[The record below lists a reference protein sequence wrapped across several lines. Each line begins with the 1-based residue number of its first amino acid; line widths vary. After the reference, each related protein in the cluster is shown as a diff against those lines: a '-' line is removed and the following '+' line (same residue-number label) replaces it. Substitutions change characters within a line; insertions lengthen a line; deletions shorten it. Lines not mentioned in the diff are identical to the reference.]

1 MDARGR
7 AAQKIRAAGARN
19 ASGGARGFGGSVRP
33 ADPCMG
39 GRCASCTRGTTSLR
53 HSHESRHGSATRLPH
68 ATATGSMSAP
78 RTVAGRDGA
87 SHAGRRH
94 QEGRD
99 GGGVVEPRAPLRK
112 RPKHPVQ
119 LGAFDAQR
127 PGVAGVQLHR
137 HQPLRRPPR
146 TATRGTAPEGPSVE
160 LTSASGYVICRG
172 GTNPCAAPAR
182 HHFQSHS

>member
-1 MDARGR
+1 MNARGR
-7 AAQKIRAAGARN
+7 AAQKFRAAGAQN

-39 GRCASCTRGTTSLR
+39 GRCASCTGGPPVSPTVTSPGMGQPRASPTPQPL
-53 HSHESRHGSATRLPH
+53 AACRLP
-68 ATATGSMSAP
+68 
-78 RTVAGRDGA
+78 GRWRGGTGA

-112 RPKHPVQ
+112 RPQHPVQ

-137 HQPLRRPPR
+137 HQPLRHPPR

-160 LTSASGYVICRG
+160 FASASGYVICRG
-172 GTNPCAAPAR
+172 GTGPCAAPAR